1 MLRRQQLSPVLG
13 LLLHSFNCFLSC
25 IEIFEFYEIPL
36 ANSWL
41 EFLGKWSSVQKVL
54 STPMSFWVLSVFP
67 SSNFSV
73 TAFKLESL
81 IDLELILMRDNRS
94 GSNFILLCSDLG
106 FQNYLLKILSF
117 LQCILGPLCPISDG

>member
-1 MLRRQQLSPVLG
+1 M
-13 LLLHSFNCFLSC
+13 
-25 IEIFEFYEIPL
+25 
-36 ANSWL
+36 
-41 EFLGKWSSVQKVL
+41 
-54 STPMSFWVLSVFP
+54 FP

-81 IDLELILMRDNRS
+81 IDLELILMQGNIS
-94 GSNFILLCSDLG
+94 GSNFILLCSHPV